1 MPGHRQGPEGGARQ
15 DQGWIQLSQSLLL
28 LLLQAHGGEM
38 CRGTSLAA
46 QECMSW
52 VVAEVAVAAPLL
64 QLLPAPLTLQL
75 PLPLLLLQLLPASLS
90 LLPLLL
96 LQLLLPASRV
106 AGPVRAATNPS
117 CPGQWVLQQQFMALS
132 NSR

>member
-1 MPGHRQGPEGGARQ
+1 MPGHRPEGGGRQ
-15 DQGWIQLSQSLLL
+15 DQGWIHLSLLL
-28 LLLQAHGGEM
+28 LLPLLQAHDGAM
-38 CRGTSLAA
+38 RRGTSLAA
-46 QECMSW
+46 QECLSW
-52 VVAEVAVAAPLL
+52 VVAELAVAAPLL
-64 QLLPAPLTLQL
+64 QLLPAPLTLL
-75 PLPLLLLQLLPASLS
+75 LLLLLQLLPAPLS
-90 LLPLLL
+90 LLQLLL

>member
-46 QECMSW
+46 QECLSW
-52 VVAEVAVAAPLL
+52 VVAELAVAAPLL
-64 QLLPAPLTLQL
+64 QLLPAPLTLL
-75 PLPLLLLQLLPASLS
+75 LLLLLQLLPAPLS
-90 LLPLLL
+90 LLQLLL

-117 CPGQWVLQQQFMALS
+117 CPWQWALQQQLMALS

>member
-64 QLLPAPLTLQL
+64 QLLPAPLTLL
-75 PLPLLLLQLLPASLS
+75 LLLLLQLLPAPLS
-90 LLPLLL
+90 LLQLLL